1 MTAGYREGETGFVP
15 IEDGAGLNRE
25 KIERYTALLQTLIL
39 SYSEQRAGKNQPL
52 CSARLLGTLMG
63 HPQVWEVTAF
73 GDLLFC
79 DDVREKTV
87 QELAARQTTK
97 EIKDQR
103 LLHRIL
109 VQLGLINGEIHE
121 SAWIEGSIVRNGAN
135 PERMLYHARLN
146 KCFVHFR
153 QMLRSLLQFFMQKRN
168 AI

>member
-1 MTAGYREGETGFVP
+1 
-15 IEDGAGLNRE
+15 
-25 KIERYTALLQTLIL
+25 
-39 SYSEQRAGKNQPL
+39 
-52 CSARLLGTLMG
+52 MG

-135 PERMLYHARLN
+135 PVRMLFHARLN

-153 QMLRSLLQFFMQKRN
+153 QTLRSLLQFFMQKRN